1 LLVFIISVAGE
12 VRLLFSRPM
21 SAVIGAFEVLR
32 VRDVEEL
39 NDPLMGAFDVW
50 RDRDVEELNSP

>member
-1 LLVFIISVAGE
+1 
-12 VRLLFSRPM
+12 M